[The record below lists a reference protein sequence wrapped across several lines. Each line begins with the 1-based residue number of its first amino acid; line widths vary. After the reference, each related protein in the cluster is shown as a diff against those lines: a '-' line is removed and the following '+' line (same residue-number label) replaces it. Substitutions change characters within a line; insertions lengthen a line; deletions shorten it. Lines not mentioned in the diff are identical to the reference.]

1 MIYSNAEVFLD
12 GKFIK
17 ADLEVVDGKFAAI
30 YRNGP
35 DAKQLYT
42 DSNLVVDCTG
52 KKILPGFIE
61 LHSHGCMG
69 LDFTTATATEIEKMC
84 CYYASKGITSIL
96 ATTMTIDYP
105 RYKQAM
111 TTIKHTMDTS
121 KKGSRILGINM
132 EGPFLG
138 ADRKGAHDTRY
149 LLPIDEQKYEELNAL
164 SGDNIRIIDL
174 DPNLENSMAF
184 IRKHKDRKVL
194 SLAHTSC
201 TYNTALEAIHAGASH
216 VTHLFNAMNGL
227 HHREPGIIGAV
238 SDSNVFAEIIC
249 DGIHIH
255 PSVLRLIF
263 KAIPEKLIL
272 VSDSMS
278 AAGLTDG
285 IYELGGQ
292 KVYVSNN
299 KACLE
304 DGTIAGSTTNLF
316 QSFLNLTSYGIP
328 LEHAVLSATLNPAK
342 AVKAEQEIGSIEIGK
357 RGDFI
362 ILKTD
367 TSIEKV
373 YKDGTVIFE
382 C

>member
-12 GKFIK
+12 GKFLK
-17 ADLEVVDGKFAAI
+17 ADLDVIDGKFAAI
-30 YRNGP
+30 YR
-35 DAKQLYT
+35 DSEKAKPLYT
-42 DSNLVVDCTG
+42 DSKHVVDCTE
-52 KKILPGFIE
+52 KIILPGFIE

-69 LDFTTATATEIEKMC
+69 FDFTTATASEIEKMC

-96 ATTMTIDYP
+96 ATTMTNDYN

-111 TTIKHTMDTS
+111 TIIKNTMDNN

-138 ADRKGAHDTRY
+138 ADKKGAHDTKY
-149 LLPIDEQKYEELNAL
+149 LLPIDEEKYEELDTL
-164 SGDNIRIIDL
+164 SGNNIRIIDL
-174 DPNLENSMAF
+174 DPNLNNSMAF
-184 IRKHKDRKVL
+184 IKKHKDKKVL

-201 TYNTALEAIHAGASH
+201 TYNTAMEAIQAGATH
-216 VTHLFNAMNGL
+216 ITHLFNAMNGL
-227 HHREPGIIGAV
+227 HHREPGIVGAV
-238 SDSNVFAEIIC
+238 SDSNVFAEIIG

-255 PSVLRLIF
+255 PSVLRFIF

-278 AAGLTDG
+278 AAGLSDG

-316 QSFLNLTSYGIP
+316 QSFKNLVDYGVP
-328 LEHAVLSATLNPAK
+328 VENAVLSASLYPAK
-342 AVKAEQEIGSIEIGK
+342 AINADKEIGSIEVGK
-357 RGDFI
+357 KADFI
-362 ILKTD
+362 LLKKD
-367 TSIEKV
+367 NSINKV
-373 YKDGTVIFE
+373 FKDGTIIFE